1 LAPRIYTNKTA
12 IALLSSKLDN
22 YQNERGDA
30 MKRILLAALLGG
42 IAMFAWKSIAHVAL
56 PLGQSGIHEIP
67 NEQAVLGAMHSTLGE
82 TSGLYFFPAMGAA
95 PGAMAEYDRK
105 LAVNPSGLMIYH
117 PPGAKSLTAAQMIT
131 ELVTE
136 MLEALLAAVLLS
148 RTRISTYWGRVGFV
162 TLLGVL
168 ASMATNLSYW
178 NWYGFPSDYTAVYI
192 MIEIV
197 GFLCIGLVAARFV
210 YAGQAALPAAG
221 FHAARAR

>member
-1 LAPRIYTNKTA
+1 
-12 IALLSSKLDN
+12 
-22 YQNERGDA
+22 

-42 IAMFAWKSIAHVAL
+42 IAMFAWKSIAHMAL
-56 PLGQSGIHEIP
+56 PLGQSGMQEIP
-67 NEQAVLGAMHSTLGE
+67 NEPAMLGAMHSTLGE
-82 TSGLYFFPAMGAA
+82 TSGLYFFPALGSA
-95 PGAMAEYDRK
+95 PGAMAEYDKK
-105 LAVNPSGLMIYH
+105 LAANPSGLLIYH

-148 RTRISTYWGRVGFV
+148 RTRISTYWGRVAFV

-168 ASMATNLSYW
+168 AAMATNLSYW

-210 YAGQAALPAAG
+210 YAGEETMPAAG
-221 FHAARAR
+221 FQTACAR